1 MVISVRISEEKDS
14 DIYAVL
20 STMTGT
26 ERAEYIRRA
35 IRFYTELGR
44 IDQRLDNI
52 EQMLAGLGQSGT
64 TQHIPAVKPE
74 EISPSKKKI
83 LDGINDIF
91 NM

>member
-20 STMTGT
+20 SAMTGT

-52 EQMLAGLGQSGT
+52 EQMLTGLVQSGT